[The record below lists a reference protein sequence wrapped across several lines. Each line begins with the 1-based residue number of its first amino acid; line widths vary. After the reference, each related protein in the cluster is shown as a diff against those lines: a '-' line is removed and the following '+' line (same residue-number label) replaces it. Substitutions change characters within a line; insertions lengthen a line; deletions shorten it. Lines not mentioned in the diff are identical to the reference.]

1 MDVLQVELP
10 LIQDQQHDLNQTLSM
25 LQTNTWSCEGDT
37 PHDTQHDTPQKVAV
51 QIHSRHKLVCVCVCV
66 CVCSGVQHLVEQQRE
81 RVLMFHSTVCK
92 ARANMNDMIGIIQVS
107 DLWSVCLSVTV

>member
-66 CVCSGVQHLVEQQRE
+66 CVCVQVCSTWWSSRE
-81 RVLMFHSTVCK
+81 KEC
-92 ARANMNDMIGIIQVS
+92 
-107 DLWSVCLSVTV
+107 